1 MLLQPPVL
9 ALLLMSAVQ
18 VAVALAA
25 VPFSISVLRHWDLSS
40 ASERQVTL
48 ERRTRL
54 VSTLVG
60 FVMTLQVLALP
71 VLVFTADRLAA
82 QLAGA
87 MCAVGTLNANVYG
100 FPALTLQIATFF
112 AAAAWLA
119 IDALDVTVP
128 TYPLTRVKYLAV
140 LALAP
145 LLVAAAGLQSAFFAA
160 LQPSVITSCCA
171 RVFASGAGSVSGAMA
186 ALPARP
192 AMGVFF
198 ASLAVAAGLSLYV
211 ASGPRGRR
219 SAALAGGTGLVAFP
233 SGIAGVVSFVA
244 PAVYGDVLHHCPFC
258 ILKAEYAHQGYLLYI
273 PLFTAT
279 ASSVWLLCSSF
290 AARVQALRKVLP
302 GAQRPWAA
310 AAATGFALV
319 VVVAGIML
327 VRSHVT
333 FR

>member
-18 VAVALAA
+18 VSVALAT
-25 VPFSISVLRHWDLSS
+25 VPFSVSVLRHWNLSD

-60 FVMTLQVLALP
+60 FVTALQVVTLP
-71 VLVFTADRLAA
+71 VLVFTTDRLAA

-100 FPALTLQIATFF
+100 FPALALQITTFF

-119 IDALDVTVP
+119 LDALDVSVP
-128 TYPLTRVKYLAV
+128 TYPLTRAKYLAA

-145 LLVAAAGLQSAFFAA
+145 LLVATAGLQALFFER
-160 LQPSVITSCCA
+160 LEPSVITSCCA
-171 RVFASGAGSVSGAMA
+171 RVFAVGAGSLPGAMA

-192 AMGVFF
+192 ATSVFF
-198 ASLAVAAGLSLYV
+198 VSLAIAAVLSAYV
-211 ASGPRGRR
+211 ALGPRGRT
-219 SAALAGGTGLVAFP
+219 STALAGGAGLLAFAAA
-233 SGIAGVVSFVA
+233 IAGIVSFLA

-258 ILKAEYAHQGYLLYI
+258 ILKAEYTHQGYLLYL
-273 PLFTAT
+273 PLFVAT
-279 ASSVWLLCSSF
+279 AASVWLVCSAF
-290 AARVQALRKVLP
+290 AARVPVLRCVVP
-302 GAQRPWAA
+302 TGQRPWAA
-310 AAATGFALV
+310 VAAIGFTS
-319 VVVAGIML
+319 VAIIGAAML
-327 VRSHVT
+327 ARSHVT
-333 FR
+333 FQ